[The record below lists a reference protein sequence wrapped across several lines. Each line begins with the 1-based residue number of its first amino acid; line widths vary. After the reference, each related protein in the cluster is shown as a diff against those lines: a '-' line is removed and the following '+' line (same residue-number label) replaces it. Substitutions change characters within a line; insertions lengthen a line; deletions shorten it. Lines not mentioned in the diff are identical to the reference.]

1 MKMRY
6 LKRLRICLW
15 LIVPLMSCVG
25 CRDGVNQRLAS
36 IDSLMDVWPMDTL
49 AINSGLAE
57 VGKDIDGASERNRM
71 YWSLLSQEYAFRRY
85 IPLHT
90 DSVVRKVVSY
100 YDAQGT
106 TQEKSVHIIFLAEC
120 MQTGIAMPMRRCSFR
135 KPFQYTEKT
144 SSQHVTILWP
154 NASYRWVRFT
164 ATTQAGIWQCS
175 NIGMGCIMHVWR
187 KIPQE
192 CWMPI

>member
-1 MKMRY
+1 MRY
-6 LKRLRICLW
+6 LKKLRICLW

-71 YWSLLSQEYAFRRY
+71 YWSLLSQEYAFRPTYPCTQTAWLAKSFHIMTRRVR
-85 IPLHT
+85 PKRT
-90 DSVVRKVVSY
+90 SVR
-100 YDAQGT
+100 
-106 TQEKSVHIIFLAEC
+106 IIFLAEC

-144 SSQHVTILWP
+144 SSQHVTTLWP

>member
-1 MKMRY
+1 MASTRDVSRFILDGRY
-6 LKRLRICLW
+6 GRYT
-15 LIVPLMSCVG
+15 
-25 CRDGVNQRLAS
+25 Q
-36 IDSLMDVWPMDTL
+36 L

-106 TQEKSVHIIFLAEC
+106 TQEKIRAHYLLGGVYADWNCYADAQVQFQKAI
-120 MQTGIAMPMRRCSFR
+120 
-135 KPFQYTEKT
+135 QYTEKT
-144 SSQHVTILWP
+144 SSQHVTTLWP

-175 NIGMGCIMHVWR
+175 NIGMGCIMRLAKDSARVLDAYE
-187 KIPQE
+187 IVLLLP
-192 CWMPI
+192 

>member
-1 MKMRY
+1 MRC
-6 LKRLRICLW
+6 LKKLRICLW

-85 IPLHT
+85 IPCTQTAWFAKSFHIMT
-90 DSVVRKVVSY
+90 RRVRPKR
-100 YDAQGT
+100 
-106 TQEKSVHIIFLAEC
+106 KSVHIIFLAEC

-144 SSQHVTILWP
+144 SSQHVTTLWP

>member
-1 MKMRY
+1 MKMRC
-6 LKRLRICLW
+6 LKKLRICLW

-25 CRDGVNQRLAS
+25 CRDGVNQRLVS

-106 TQEKSVHIIFLAEC
+106 TPEKIRAHYLLGGVYADWNCYADAQVQFQKAISIYREDEQPACHDLMAKCFIQMGEIYSYNTSWDLA
-120 MQTGIAMPMRRCSFR
+120 MQ
-135 KPFQYTEKT
+135 
-144 SSQHVTILWP
+144 
-154 NASYRWVRFT
+154 
-164 ATTQAGIWQCS
+164 
-175 NIGMGCIMHVWR
+175 
-187 KIPQE
+187 
-192 CWMPI
+192 

>member
-6 LKRLRICLW
+6 LKKLRICLW

-106 TQEKSVHIIFLAEC
+106 TQ
-120 MQTGIAMPMRRCSFR
+120 
-135 KPFQYTEKT
+135 
-144 SSQHVTILWP
+144 
-154 NASYRWVRFT
+154 
-164 ATTQAGIWQCS
+164 
-175 NIGMGCIMHVWR
+175 
-187 KIPQE
+187 
-192 CWMPI
+192 